1 MVNPIVLELTDISK
15 QFPGVKAL
23 DCVSFSLLQGEVHG
37 MVGMNG
43 AGKST
48 LMNIIG
54 GVVQPDSGTIQ
65 VNGQIRQFANPA
77 EAQKLGVAFIHQE
90 LSLFPNLD
98 IASNIFIYSMP
109 RQLPGIVDDHE
120 LEQRAHS
127 VLERVGLGHLKP
139 SQKVSTLS
147 PGEKQ
152 LVEIARCLAQ
162 ETRILVL
169 DEPTSSL
176 TGPETETLFGIIREL
191 KSQDVSIIYV
201 SHRLEEVFKICDR
214 VTVMRDGKYV
224 STVQTNEVNRYDLV
238 KMILGHEAADSARTS
253 QQEFGPVLFKAV
265 GISRG
270 TVLHDISLEIHRGE
284 ILGLAGILGSG
295 RTELGRALFGLDRID
310 SGEIWI
316 NGRKVRIRSPQDAI
330 KNGIAFITENR
341 REEGL
346 LANKPVMD
354 NIVLA
359 NLRTYSTSLGWM
371 RRSLEIRAAEQ
382 QKEKLNIATPTV
394 KRLVMYLSGGNQQKV
409 VLGKWLETSSRV
421 WIMDEPTRGID
432 VGAKEEVYRLI
443 RAIADQGAAVIFI
456 SSEIAEVV
464 RISDRVL
471 VMRKGNVAAS
481 FEPGTFTA
489 GSILVAATEGVA

>member
-1 MVNPIVLELTDISK
+1 MADQTILELTDISK
-15 QFPGVKAL
+15 HFPGVIAL
-23 DCVSFSLLQGEVHG
+23 DRVNFSLQKGEVHG
-37 MVGMNG
+37 IVGMNG

-54 GVVQPDSGTIQ
+54 GVIQPDSGVIRI
-65 VNGQIRQFANPA
+65 NGQMKQLTNPA
-77 EAQKLGVAFIHQE
+77 EAQKLGIAFIHQE

-98 IASNIFIYSMP
+98 LASNIFIYSLP
-109 RQLPGIVDDHE
+109 RQLPGFVDDRK
-120 LEQRAHS
+120 LEHWAQS
-127 VLERVGLGHLKP
+127 VLERVSLGHLKP
-139 SQKVSTLS
+139 KQKVSTLS

-162 ETRILVL
+162 EAKILVF

-176 TGPETETLFGIIREL
+176 TGRETETLFGIIREL
-191 KSQDVSIIYV
+191 KDQDVSIIYV

-214 VTVMRDGKYV
+214 VTVLRDGKRV
-224 STVQTNEVNRYDLV
+224 DTVRTNAISRHDLV
-238 KMILGHEAADSARTS
+238 KMILGHEAADTAHISRR
-253 QQEFGPVLFKAV
+253 EFDSVLFKAV
-265 GISRG
+265 GIRRG
-270 TVLHDISLEIHRGE
+270 AVLQDISLEIRRGE

-295 RTELGRALFGLDRID
+295 RTELGRSLFGLDRID
-310 SGEIWI
+310 AGEIWI
-316 NGRKVRIRSPQDAI
+316 DGRKVRIRSPQDAI

-346 LANKPVMD
+346 LANKPVVD

-359 NLRTYSTSLGWM
+359 NLRAYASLLGWM
-371 RRSLEIRAAEQ
+371 HRSQEIRAAEQ

-394 KRLVMYLSGGNQQKV
+394 RRLVMYLSGGNQQKV

-456 SSEIAEVV
+456 SSEISEVA
-464 RISDRVL
+464 RFSDRVL
-471 VMRKGNVAAS
+471 VMRKGKVAGS
-481 FEPGTFTA
+481 FEAGTFTA
-489 GSILVAATEGVA
+489 ESILIAATEGVS